1 MTTQIIREQVQ
12 QGIDARTAMEGV
24 PLGSGIARSRAA
36 RRMLGVDRDRTTVE
50 DAARAA
56 YTPTG
61 PCITEL
67 EQGIRELRREFGVQA

>member
-1 MTTQIIREQVQ
+1 MSTQTIRQ
-12 QGIDARTAMEGV
+12 QIQNGIDARTAMEGI

-61 PCITEL
+61 PCIAKL
-67 EQGIRELRREFGVQA
+67 EEGIRELRREFGVPA